1 MDQKDASS
9 SNNIRSKGEHKSC
22 LWIHKRFSSYGSVSP
37 GREFGPF
44 CVIFLKKVQAYRLW
58 PVPDPAETPQALSA
72 VRIKAYQN
80 QLILSR
86 QADTF
91 LVDTAILG
99 LVAVFLLTGSW
110 LSLDWS
116 GSFWASC
123 RADVCFLADIWLLSR
138 LLACYQLL
146 TSCKAALSRQR

>member
-1 MDQKDASS
+1 MIFTPKWWKVYTTKYDD
-9 SNNIRSKGEHKSC
+9 IFTTGC
-22 LWIHKRFSSYGSVSP
+22 L
-37 GREFGPF
+37 
-44 CVIFLKKVQAYRLW
+44 FLLVLFQLYETVVHLVFLARLW

-123 RADVCFLADIWLLSR
+123 RADVCFLADTWLLSR